1 MTELDPAGRA
11 KRSGGESYYVSITD
25 LLLGLIFIF
34 LILLTYFAAQ
44 FQNVTQDLISAD
56 AARGELLRRVQADMA
71 GRGYVAEIDEAKGS
85 LSIAGEVL
93 FESGEREPTPE
104 GQDVIRS
111 LANALYLHLPCFS
124 SGLPIDPE
132 ANCARNYHSVET
144 VLIEGH
150 TDSDRISGNSWMR
163 DNLDLSAARAAS
175 TFNSLLAEQPMLDML
190 RSGEENDATAQPI
203 FSIAGYADRRPLSD
217 AADDASKSRNRRIEL
232 RIIMAPPRPPVATPS
247 VSEEDWPRIGSR
259 EPLRMGQRL
268 QFRRGE
274 PSDAY
279 LGTGWARPERD
290 RVWTQAREA
299 ELILP
304 LENPVPGA
312 SIRIRIKGIAFVPE
326 EDAVRTVNVRVNEDV
341 VATWEFLHPE
351 NVFERELTV
360 STDQFS
366 PDSILRIVFE
376 VEKPVSPGALGIS
389 SDFRELGISLQSL
402 SLASR

>member
-1 MTELDPAGRA
+1 MTELDTAGRS

-25 LLLGLIFIF
+25 LLLGLIFVF

-71 GRGYVAEIDEAKGS
+71 ERGYVAEIDEAKGS

-104 GQDVIRS
+104 GRDVIKS

-132 ANCARNYHSVET
+132 ANCARNFHSVET

-150 TDSDRISGNSWMR
+150 TDSDQISGNSWMR

-175 TFNSLLAEQPMLDML
+175 TFNGLLADQPLLDQL
-190 RSGEENDATAQPI
+190 RSGEQRDATSQPI

-217 AADDASKSRNRRIEL
+217 QADDASKSRNRRIEL
-232 RIIMAPPRPPVATPS
+232 RIIMAPPKPPAATPS
-247 VSEEDWPRIGSR
+247 VTEVDWPRIGSLK
-259 EPLRMGQRL
+259 PLRMGQRL
-268 QFRRGE
+268 HFRRGE

-312 SIRIRIKGIAFVPE
+312 SVRIRVMGIAFVPE
-326 EDAVRTVNVRVNEDV
+326 EDPVRTVNVRLNEEV
-341 VATWEFLHPE
+341 VATWEFSHPQ
-351 NVFERELTV
+351 NVFERDLILSAEQLAQGGVVRLT
-360 STDQFS
+360 
-366 PDSILRIVFE
+366 FE
-376 VEKPVSPGALGIS
+376 VMNPASPGTLGLS
-389 SDFRELGISLQSL
+389 SDFRELGISLHSL
-402 SLASR
+402 RVWSM